1 LQQAAALQ
9 EPPELP
15 EESPTRRAQA
25 LVELQ
30 KSTQLEQYLVVE
42 NNRLEADLSAAREAQ
57 QHAAAEHQKQVDA
70 LQRDAQDLLAQQ
82 QQLLRQ
88 EGAFELQQAQQQI
101 AGLKDLLEQERA
113 QQQQAQQQAQQQVA
127 AAQKQ
132 AADSSIALH
141 RVEQEVAAST
151 RQLEQ
156 QVAAAVADKQS
167 LSRHVPELSA
177 EEDTLF
183 RNAASALRL
192 ILSRAAPYLDV
203 HDPKSDA
210 AICEALAGLPFWYPD
225 SRPASCSTCLVLQG
239 FSLVEEVGG
248 GGLVASWHWP
258 CIDMHACRLHV
269 LCGSGLSGSPSL
281 C

>member
-1 LQQAAALQ
+1 MQEHRSQQQQQQQQQRPAKRARTMQ
-9 EPPELP
+9 QVRPQPWEL
-15 EESPTRRAQA
+15 
-25 LVELQ
+25 
-30 KSTQLEQYLVVE
+30 LVVE
-42 NNRLEADLSAAREAQ
+42 KNRLEADLSAAREAQ
-57 QHAAAEHQKQVDA
+57 QHAAAEHQKKVDA

-82 QQLLRQ
+82 QQQQQLLRQ
-88 EGAFELQQAQQQI
+88 EGAQLQQAQQQI

-141 RVEQEVAAST
+141 RVEQ
-151 RQLEQ
+151 

-183 RNAASALRL
+183 SNAASALRL